1 MATIK
6 NPDDGIV
13 REPEAAGA
21 KIERKESNAIDA
33 VPVPA
38 SPKTA
43 GAAPEEERPFPDP
56 FAARQSDARP
66 MTGRTPRPTDKPGE

>member
-6 NPDDGIV
+6 NPDDGIA

-21 KIERKESNAIDA
+21 KIERKESGSIDDA
-33 VPVPA
+33 PGPA

-43 GAAPEEERPFPDP
+43 GAAPEDKRPLSDP
-56 FAARQSDARP
+56 FTARQSDARP
-66 MTGRTPRPTDKPGE
+66 MAGKTPRPTDESGE